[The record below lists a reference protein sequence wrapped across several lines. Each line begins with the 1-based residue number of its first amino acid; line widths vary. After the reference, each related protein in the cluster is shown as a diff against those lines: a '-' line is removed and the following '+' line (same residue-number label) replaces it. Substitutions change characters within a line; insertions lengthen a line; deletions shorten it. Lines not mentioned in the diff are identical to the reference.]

1 MFEDVGLS
9 EGAKLEK
16 TFGAAGGGRKRCGC
30 RSQPAESLLSP
41 RVKPPNTEP
50 CGHLLKRSE
59 MEFGTVRVV
68 GTQKGSGRKSHLD
81 LESAF
86 SVSETVGFYFRH

>member
-1 MFEDVGLS
+1 MYEDVLSSLGLS

-16 TFGAAGGGRKRCGC
+16 IFSPAGGGRERCGC

-41 RVKPPNTEP
+41 CVKPQNTEP
-50 CGHLLKRSE
+50 CGHLLKRLE

-68 GTQKGSGRKSHLD
+68 GTWKGNGRKSHLD
-81 LESAF
+81 PCRPSGKLILCI
-86 SVSETVGFYFRH
+86 